1 MPALRKEIAP
11 EIAAE
16 AKRLYENTLT
26 PMADIAAMM
35 GVCRSTLDNR
45 VREWKWKKRAASGTA
60 VDIARAVRGNVA
72 ATMTQAAKLP
82 VSEEKRLALAERIQ
96 GVVEEQ
102 MNAVARVVERLG
114 AADDAEAERT
124 ARTLASLSRTMRE
137 IAALITPDTPPPNE
151 TDNDPVPLDIDELRE
166 ELARRLHAIIDARAA
181 ARAAGNTERIRGAD
195 GAAGGG

>member
-96 GVVEEQ
+96 GVVE
-102 MNAVARVVERLG
+102 RLG